1 MAVVATENGPLW
13 ASGPVIRTQP
23 SGRTQI
29 SVPAGPTFSN
39 RAGWLA
45 AISFGR
51 PVLPPLVISFQ
62 SGATPGV
69 NSPAGSCA
77 GTSSRTGREP
87 LSAAGT
93 PTIRAGS
100 ERSAMAARSS
110 AGRRLEIGFGTAPT
124 AHAANML
131 STNPIEF
138 GSPIVTVEPSVTPRS
153 ANSAARRSTR
163 PVNSARFSV
172 WSLQVSAGRSGSAAA
187 SWRRTERNVVTCTYR
202 TYTGPAGRPGSG
214 PLAKAP
220 SG

>member
-29 SVPAGPTFSN
+29 RAPAGPTFSN

-69 NSPAGSCA
+69 NSPAGRCA

-87 LSAAGT
+87 LSAAGP
-93 PTIRAGS
+93 PTIRAGPA
-100 ERSAMAARSS
+100 RSATAARSS
-110 AGRRLEIGFGTAPT
+110 AGRRQEYRFGTPPT
-124 AHAANML
+124 AYAENL
-131 STNPIEF
+131 DSTNPIGF
-138 GSPIVTVEPSVTPRS
+138 GGTFATVEPSVTPRYD
-153 ANSAARRSTR
+153 NSAACPSSRRT
-163 PVNSARFSV
+163 NSARVSV
-172 WSLQVSAGRSGSAAA
+172 SSALVTYERPVSASA
-187 SWRRTERNVVTCTYR
+187 S
-202 TYTGPAGRPGSG
+202 
-214 PLAKAP
+214 
-220 SG
+220 